1 MKVQSAPGGQIKG
14 LIPLGME
21 MGSQKWDMG
30 HEESGPAEY
39 DPSLRGAEGV
49 PLPTH
54 PCKKKKYSPYPNFHN
69 VPQSALTLHNLP
81 TATSPAPVHRK
92 RQAGTSMTL
101 TQGLKTQNLKTRP

>member
-14 LIPLGME
+14 LIPLAME

-54 PCKKKKYSPYPNFHN
+54 PCKKKKNTALTRTFTTFHN
-69 VPQSALTLHNLP
+69 LL
-81 TATSPAPVHRK
+81 
-92 RQAGTSMTL
+92 
-101 TQGLKTQNLKTRP
+101 